1 MNITKKQKVLTANEL
16 LDYLLELKDYDV
28 DLNKVTL
35 HYREDDDSDVMLIEG
50 VCEDLF
56 DAETNSV
63 LESLLFYTKLND

>member
-1 MNITKKQKVLTANEL
+1 MTITKKQKVLTANEL

-35 HYREDDDSDVMLIEG
+35 HYRTDDDSDVELING

-56 DAETNSV
+56 DAETNNQ
-63 LESLLFYTKLND
+63 LESILFYNQLND